1 MSKLEKTPIVAL
13 ALRFIQHEGGATA
26 IEYAMIASGIA
37 VAIAATI
44 VTLGSSVT
52 SMYSSVLTAMK

>member
-1 MSKLEKTPIVAL
+1 MSKLEKLPLVAL
-13 ALRFIQHEGGATA
+13 ALRFLRDDRGATA
-26 IEYAMIASGIA
+26 IEYAVIASGIA